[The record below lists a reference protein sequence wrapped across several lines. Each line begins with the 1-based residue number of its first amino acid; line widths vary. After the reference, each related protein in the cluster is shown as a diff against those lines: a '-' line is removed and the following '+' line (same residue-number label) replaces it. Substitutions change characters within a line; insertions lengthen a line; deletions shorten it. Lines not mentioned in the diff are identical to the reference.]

1 MFCLHYGGKWYIIFM
16 IIQKTEMTVLKH
28 IKELWE
34 LYASFFRMGA
44 LTFGGGYA
52 MLPMIER
59 EIVEKHKWAT
69 MEEVMDYY
77 AIGQCTPGVIAVNV
91 ATFIGHKIKGI
102 LGGIVATIGV
112 ITPSVFLISIIA
124 SLLQTFYEN
133 SLVKAAFQ
141 GIGVAVCAILVQAVL
156 KIGKAGL
163 VDRFTWIVG
172 VISFMTAWLF
182 DISTIVIIVAA
193 GVVGIAYRIIC
204 EKLSKDRGG
213 EE

>member
-1 MFCLHYGGKWYIIFM
+1 M
-16 IIQKTEMTVLKH
+16 KH

-77 AIGQCTPGVIAVNV
+77 AISQCTPGVIAVNV
-91 ATFIGHKIKGI
+91 ATFIGHKTKGI
-102 LGGIVATIGV
+102 LGGLIATIGV
-112 ITPSVFLISIIA
+112 ITPSIILISLIA

-133 SLVKAAFQ
+133 SFVKAAFQ

-163 VDRFTWIVG
+163 VDRFTWIVAL
-172 VISFMTAWLF
+172 ISFLTAWLF
-182 DISTIVIIVAA
+182 DISTIVIIVSA
-193 GVVGIAYRIIC
+193 GIVGIVYRTIC
-204 EKLSKDRGG
+204 EKHSKDKGG
-213 EE
+213 AE

>member
-1 MFCLHYGGKWYIIFM
+1 M
-16 IIQKTEMTVLKH
+16 KH
-28 IKELWE
+28 IKELWA
-34 LYASFFRMGA
+34 LYTAFFRMGA

-59 EIVEKHKWAT
+59 EVVDKHKWAT

-77 AIGQCTPGVIAVNV
+77 AMSQCTPGVIAVNV
-91 ATFIGHKIKGI
+91 ATFIGYKNKGI

-112 ITPSVFLISIIA
+112 ITPSVILISLIA

-133 SLVKAAFQ
+133 TFVKSAFQ

-163 VDRFTWIVG
+163 VDKFTWILALVA
-172 VISFMTAWLF
+172 FLTAWLL
-182 DISTIVIIVAA
+182 DVSTIIIIVVA
-193 GVVGIAYRIIC
+193 GIAGIVYKVIC
-204 EKLSKDRGG
+204 EKSGKDKGG
-213 EE
+213 AE

>member
-1 MFCLHYGGKWYIIFM
+1 M
-16 IIQKTEMTVLKH
+16 KH
-28 IKELWE
+28 IKELWV
-34 LYASFFRMGA
+34 LFISFFRIGA

-59 EIVEKHKWAT
+59 EVVDKHQWAT

-77 AIGQCTPGVIAVNV
+77 AISQCTPGVIAVNV
-91 ATFIGHKIKGI
+91 ATFVGHKTKGI

-112 ITPSVFLISIIA
+112 ITPSVILISLIA
-124 SLLQTFYEN
+124 SLLQAFYEN
-133 SLVKAAFQ
+133 KLVKAAFQ

-163 VDRFTWIVG
+163 VDKFTWILAT
-172 VISFMTAWLF
+172 ISFLVAWLF

-193 GVVGIAYRIIC
+193 GIVGIAFRVIC
-204 EKLSKDRGG
+204 EKRDNDKGG
-213 EE
+213 AE